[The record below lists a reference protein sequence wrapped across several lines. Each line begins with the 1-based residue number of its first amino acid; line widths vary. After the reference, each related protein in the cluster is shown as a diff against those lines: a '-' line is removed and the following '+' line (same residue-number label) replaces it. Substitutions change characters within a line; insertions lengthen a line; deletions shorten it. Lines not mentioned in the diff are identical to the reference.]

1 MLKGCIIYKQ
11 LCTLTYICLLTIYL
25 FCNVN
30 VLMYYYY
37 VKENVIIV
45 VGCILW
51 FCISIIVVLNTG
63 PLVFPC
69 IYYHHGGNVKE

>member
-25 FCNVN
+25 FCNV
-30 VLMYYYY
+30 LLLLCERKCHHCCWLY
-37 VKENVIIV
+37 
-45 VGCILW
+45 LW

-63 PLVFPC
+63 PLVFPS
-69 IYYHHGGNVKE
+69 IQ

>member
-25 FCNVN
+25 FCNV
-30 VLMYYYY
+30 MY

-45 VGCILW
+45 VGFIYG
-51 FCISIIVVLNTG
+51 FVLV
-63 PLVFPC
+63 LSWC
-69 IYYHHGGNVKE
+69 

>member
-25 FCNVN
+25 FCNVF
-30 VLMYYYY
+30 YYY

-63 PLVFPC
+63 PLVFPS
-69 IYYHHGGNVKE
+69 IQ

>member
-25 FCNVN
+25 FCNV
-30 VLMYYYY
+30 MYVY

-45 VGCILW
+45 VGCVLVFIILW
-51 FCISIIVVLNTG
+51 FFVLVAYRV
-63 PLVFPC
+63 LV
-69 IYYHHGGNVKE
+69 

>member
-25 FCNVN
+25 FCNV
-30 VLMYYYY
+30 MYVY

-45 VGCILW
+45 VGGCVLCDCIYLLLW
-51 FCISIIVVLNTG
+51 FCISIIVVLNI
-63 PLVFPC
+63 LVLSYFLVL
-69 IYYHHGGNVKE
+69 YLQ